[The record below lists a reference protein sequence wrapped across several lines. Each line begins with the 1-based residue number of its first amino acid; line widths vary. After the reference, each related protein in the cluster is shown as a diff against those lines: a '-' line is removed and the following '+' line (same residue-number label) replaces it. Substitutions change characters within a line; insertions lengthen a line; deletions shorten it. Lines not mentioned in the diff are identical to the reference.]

1 MIVYIHL
8 SIDRQMNH
16 FNIKDIEN
24 LTGIKAHTLRIWEKR
39 YSIIMPPTPAG
50 KHRQYDNNDLRHMLK
65 IASLYHGG
73 IKIAAIAEMTIDEIN
88 SISLTIDKKTSF
100 NVFIGQ
106 LIDFSIDMNELSF
119 KKLYAELL
127 ETMGEENL
135 YTLIIFPFLMRIGN
149 LWVTGHILPMHEHFA
164 SNLIRNEL
172 IGSIDRTP
180 RLDEKN
186 KLKVILFCPSGE
198 YHELPLLY
206 LQYILK
212 KNKVRSFF
220 LGVNTSDDVVQECLQ
235 SLSATTLLLY
245 MITNFTSFNAS
256 EYIQG
261 LADRFPDK
269 NILCGGPAFKGL
281 TTVAPNVNLSTDFKT
296 LIEACKNL
304 V

>member
-1 MIVYIHL
+1 MIAYIQL
-8 SIDRQMNH
+8 SIDHQMNH

-24 LTGIKAHTLRIWEKR
+24 LTGIKAHTLRVWEKR
-39 YSIIMPPTPAG
+39 YGMIMPPTPPG
-50 KHRQYDNNDLRHMLK
+50 KHRQYDNNDLRHILK
-65 IASLYHGG
+65 IASLYHSG
-73 IKIAAIAEMTIDEIN
+73 IKIAAIAVMTVDEIN
-88 SISLTIDKKTSF
+88 SISFTIHKKTSF
-100 NVFIGQ
+100 DVFIRQ
-106 LIDFSIDMNELSF
+106 LINFTIDMDELSF

-135 YTLIIFPFLMRIGN
+135 YTLIIFPFLVRIGN
-149 LWVTGHILPMHEHFA
+149 LWLTGHIVPLQEHFA

-172 IGSIDRTP
+172 IGSIDRAP
-180 RLDEKN
+180 RLDEQY
-186 KLKVILFCPSGE
+186 KLKVILFCPIGE

-206 LQYILK
+206 LQFILK

-220 LGVNTSDDVVQECLQ
+220 LGVNTSNDVVQECLK

-245 MITNFTSFNAS
+245 MMTNFTSFNAS
-256 EYIQG
+256 DYIQG

-281 TTVAPNVNLSTDFKT
+281 RSGSPNVNLVADFKT